1 MSQKLTMKKIDT
13 WRQRLQEI
21 LWMEKKQGELVP
33 KNQSK
38 RLQELAQE
46 MGAST
51 RGVGYHSNGG
61 PFGYDASIAELIDNI
76 NQTLQTATFIVNC
89 KYARR
94 ACYTTLAAVIVAIL
108 ASIISISAAR
118 KANKI
123 TLASLQNSYT
133 PWLQVTS
140 VKVLPLDINHVEI
153 VHGCQNYTNAPAL
166 DIYIKYTILNGVSM
180 VSESPTYVS
189 NPLMPNYEGRF
200 NCIFTTLNQD
210 QTGRL
215 LEKLDSGECSIRF
228 DIYFKDVFDHNIVV
242 HQETKRIDGKFRIT
256 KYEVD
261 GIDNLFEEIE

>member
-1 MSQKLTMKKIDT
+1 MSQKLTMKKINT
-13 WRQRLQEI
+13 WRQQLQEI
-21 LWMEKKQGELVP
+21 LRMDKKQGELVP
-33 KNQSK
+33 ENQSK

-51 RGVGYHSNGG
+51 RGIGYHSDGR

-76 NQTLQTATFIVNC
+76 NQAIQTATFIVSC

-94 ACYTTLAAVIVAIL
+94 ACYITLAAVIVTIL
-108 ASIISISAAR
+108 ASTSGILVATR
-118 KANKI
+118 ANKI

-133 PWLQVTS
+133 PWLQVTF
-140 VKVLPLDINHVEI
+140 VEALPLDINHVEI

-166 DIYIKYTILNGVSM
+166 DLYIKYTILNGVSM
-180 VSESPTYVS
+180 VSESSTYVS

-210 QTGRL
+210 QTRRL
-215 LEKLDSGECSIRF
+215 LEKLDSGEYSIRF
-228 DIYFKDVFDHNIVV
+228 DIYFKDVFGHNIVV

-256 KYEVD
+256 SYKVD
-261 GIDNLFEEIE
+261 GINYLFEEIE